1 MKGLSGMTPISVS
14 ARCCL
19 SIDTLLEL
27 CYNNRVI
34 PEVCYENVHYPGW
47 SCCGICRYISSVY
60 ITTLIPSWFSHRA
73 VGYTVSHYHKYTS
86 SAEYREHYKKSFL
99 FVHTKDTYATLQISC
114 IWGILFSVVCCV
126 YFFLHDATAGIY
138 SLIPAV
144 LPLILLLYIRK
155 ANKKTH

>member
-1 MKGLSGMTPISVS
+1 MFFYALFHDNLILAYFCSF
-14 ARCCL
+14 
-19 SIDTLLEL
+19 
-27 CYNNRVI
+27 N
-34 PEVCYENVHYPGW
+34 YEN
-47 SCCGICRYISSVY
+47 
-60 ITTLIPSWFSHRA
+60 TTKI
-73 VGYTVSHYHKYTS
+73 SHYHKYTS

-126 YFFLHDATAGIY
+126 YFFLHDTTAGIY